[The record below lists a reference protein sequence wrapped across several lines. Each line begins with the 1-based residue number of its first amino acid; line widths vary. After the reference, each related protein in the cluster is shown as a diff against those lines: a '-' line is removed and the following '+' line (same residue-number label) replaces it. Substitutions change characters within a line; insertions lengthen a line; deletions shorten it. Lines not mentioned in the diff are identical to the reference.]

1 MKIKVKEITKG
12 CFPVRTGG
20 DKSDCFDLCLA
31 EDVTLKKGEVY
42 VAKLGIATELPKGM
56 VAKIYSRSSAPSKLG
71 VTIANGL
78 GFIDTIYNGDTDEWR
93 APLYAFKA
101 VTIPKGTRVCQF
113 EVKLSQFATM
123 WQKLKWLFSSGIEL
137 VKVQKLNGN
146 NRTGIGSTGVK

>member
-1 MKIKVKEITKG
+1 MKIKVKEITRG
-12 CFPVRTGG
+12 CFPVRTGE

-93 APLYAFKA
+93 APLYAYKA

-113 EVKLSQFATM
+113 EVKLSQFATV
-123 WQKLKWLFSSGIEL
+123 WQKLKWLLSSKPLLEPVDFL
-137 VKVQKLNGN
+137 GN
-146 NRTGIGSTGVK
+146 EGRGGIGSTGK